1 MSKLSEN
8 RIKLL
13 EKIAGEKVKARAR
26 GTCCLPAEHSMVKD
40 NKDHYPINDAAQARN
55 ALSRVSQH
63 SGVPPWFRG
72 TLSSLV
78 NIVRRKV
85 KAKYPSIEVS
95 TDNKKRA
102 ERVGLLTK
110 LARAPKFK
118 VDNIV
123 EHKNVPGKP
132 HIIDRIT
139 KCKSQEDDSDYYRYH
154 MQELIYSEESVPGRI
169 DYSNVPR
176 SDSSSKAEDQI
187 SLLAENFDD
196 WLKVKKHKKSKHSV
210 YSGELLTK
218 LAQPVTYSGHVEFI
232 TYGQIYDDYE
242 EIYYPYKVSVDYR
255 VTDDNFHLIFFSNY
269 YLDISLVKINADL
282 PTKTTLSYDTD
293 PIILSKNGFFDWLQ
307 ILPELKTEG
316 NELNEEI
323 DKSLPDDF
331 KKSFAGEMVLFYV
344 MKDHYIKNN
353 PSSDLINKLN
363 SEIIEYDED
372 VREKLQDKY
381 NELVKEETP
390 LTEEKKEIVNED
402 PIIEPI
408 KQPKCRRC
416 ANDAITEGLCY
427 RCNKATEEMN
437 KKAPP
442 KQQNSPSRIRG
453 RIDDFTSSKP
463 TQKYQPQLKDRIIA
477 RQNKINKIIESSNVP
492 RPSYN
497 NDTSFAKLANKILNK
512 FAADANSEIVTNA
525 VRITINNLIQSN
537 NFSEKLN
544 EVIENMKTSAYKA
557 KKDLHG
563 SVKITDF
570 ITNASLQ
577 GGVWKL
583 DLSKSY
589 FKIESSWLLTTS
601 LMLGDDNQ
609 PIPNQKIE
617 NVKLEPTSPFMTK
630 LNNLLKSF
638 NTAAINTVNSS
649 LNLPGNKQALGDGTT
664 ITNHETAINSITA
677 EC

>member
-13 EKIAGEKVKARAR
+13 EKIAGEKVRAR

-95 TDNKKRA
+95 TDKKKRA

-110 LARAPKFK
+110 LAQSA
-118 VDNIV
+118 
-123 EHKNVPGKP
+123 
-132 HIIDRIT
+132 
-139 KCKSQEDDSDYYRYH
+139 
-154 MQELIYSEESVPGRI
+154 
-169 DYSNVPR
+169 
-176 SDSSSKAEDQI
+176 
-187 SLLAENFDD
+187 
-196 WLKVKKHKKSKHSV
+196 
-210 YSGELLTK
+210 
-218 LAQPVTYSGHVEFI
+218 VTYSGHVEFI

-255 VTDDNFHLIFFSNY
+255 VTDDSFVNNQQLIFFSDY

-282 PTKTTLSYDTD
+282 PTTKTTLSYNTTD
-293 PIILSKNGFFDWLQ
+293 PIILSKNWLQ
-307 ILPELKTEG
+307 TLLELKTIG

-381 NELVKEETP
+381 DELVKEETP

-416 ANDAITEGLCY
+416 NNDAITEGLCY
-427 RCNKATEEMN
+427 QCNKATEEMN

-453 RIDDFTSSKP
+453 RIDDFTSSRS
-463 TQKYQPQLKDRIIA
+463 TQRYQPQLKDRIIA

-638 NTAAINTVNSS
+638 NMAAINAVNSS